1 MNAHRG
7 GGPTMQDVGKM
18 ARVSAMTVSRALRND
33 PRVSDATRERV
44 FAAVDRLGYR
54 LNETARSLR
63 LGGSGMIGLV
73 VTNLANPFYSRLA
86 LGVQEVLTEHG
97 FRMMLGNTGEQ
108 ADREPGLVDGLVDHR
123 VEGLIVVPASSRQQH
138 LAEAMRHVPVV
149 LAARPPAG
157 LDTDCVLVEDFHG
170 ARGATACLLAE
181 GHTRIAFLGNPPG
194 LYTGAERLRGFR
206 AAHEEAGVEPDSAL
220 IRQGLVDAA
229 TAERATLDLLGLP
242 AGPTALFC
250 TNNRISQGA
259 IRALHRTGT
268 TLPLAGFDDF
278 DLSDVLGLPLTLV
291 SYDADEIGRQAA
303 QLLIDRLGRQHTETT
318 RTSRR
323 VTVPTRMKRY
333 GPHPDARPCGRPP
346 GDPVPRGLGAYSPR
360 GESSA

>member
-1 MNAHRG
+1 MTVRR
-7 GGPTMQDVGKM
+7 GGPTMQDVGKL
-18 ARVSAMTVSRALRND
+18 AQVSAMTVSRVLKND
-33 PRVSDATRERV
+33 PGVSEATRERV

-54 LNETARSLR
+54 RNQTARSLR

-86 LGVQEVLTEHG
+86 LGVQEVATEYG
-97 FRMMLGNTGEQ
+97 FRMLLSNSAEQ
-108 ADREPGLVDGLVDHR
+108 SEREPDLIDGLVDHQ
-123 VEGLIVVPASSRQQH
+123 VEGLIVVPAGSRQQH
-138 LAEAMRHVPVV
+138 LAGAMRHVPVV

-170 ARGATACLLAE
+170 AREATACLLSE
-181 GHTRIAFLGNPPG
+181 GHTRIAFLGNPPA
-194 LYTGAERLRGFR
+194 LYTGAERLRGFW
-206 AAHEEAGVEPDSAL
+206 AAHEEAGVEPDSTL

-229 TAERATLDLLGLP
+229 TAERAALDLLDRSK
-242 AGPTALFC
+242 GPTALFC

-259 IRALHRTGT
+259 IRALYRTGT

-303 QLLIDRLGRQHTETT
+303 RLLVDRLDRREGEPPAP
-318 RTSRR
+318 RR
-323 VTVPTRMKRY
+323 VTVPTRVIRHGVPSG
-333 GPHPDARPCGRPP
+333 GPRSAPP
-346 GDPVPRGLGAYSPR
+346 SP
-360 GESSA
+360 A

>member
-1 MNAHRG
+1 MTARRG
-7 GGPTMQDVGKM
+7 GGPTMQDVGRL
-18 ARVSAMTVSRALRND
+18 AQVSAMTVSRVLKDD
-33 PRVSDATRERV
+33 PGVSEATRERV

-54 LNETARSLR
+54 RNQTARSLR

-86 LGVQEVLTEHG
+86 LGVQEVATEYG
-97 FRMMLGNTGEQ
+97 FRMLLSNSDEQ
-108 ADREPGLVDGLVDHR
+108 ADREPGLIDGLIDHQ
-123 VEGLIVVPASSRQQH
+123 VEGLIVVPSGSRQQH
-138 LAEAMRHVPVV
+138 LAAAMRHVPVV

-157 LDTDCVLVEDFHG
+157 LETDCVLVEDFHG

-181 GHTRIAFLGNPPG
+181 GHTRIAFLGNPPA
-194 LYTGAERLRGFR
+194 LYTGAERLRGFW
-206 AAHEEAGVEPDSAL
+206 AAHEEAGIEPENAL

-229 TAERATLDLLGLP
+229 TAEAATLDLLRGS

-259 IRALHRTGT
+259 IRALYKTGT

-303 QLLIDRLGRQHTETT
+303 RLLLDRLGLQDGDPPAP
-318 RTSRR
+318 RR
-323 VTVPTRMKRY
+323 VTVPTRILRH
-333 GPHPDARPCGRPP
+333 GIA
-346 GDPVPRGLGAYSPR
+346 
-360 GESSA
+360 

>member
-1 MNAHRG
+1 MTVRRG
-7 GGPTMQDVGKM
+7 GGPTMQDVGKL
-18 ARVSAMTVSRALRND
+18 AQVSAMTVSRVLKND
-33 PRVSDATRERV
+33 PGVSEATRARV

-54 LNETARSLR
+54 RNETARSLR

-86 LGVQEVLTEHG
+86 LGVQDVATEYG
-97 FRMMLGNTGEQ
+97 FRVVLSNSAEQ
-108 ADREPGLVDGLVDHR
+108 ADREPGLVDGLVDHQ
-123 VEGLIVVPASSRQQH
+123 VEGLIVVPAGSRQQH
-138 LAEAMRHVPVV
+138 LAEAMRRVPVV

-170 ARGATACLLAE
+170 AREATACLLAE
-181 GHTRIAFLGNPPG
+181 GHTRIAFLGNPPA
-194 LYTGAERLRGFR
+194 LYTGAERLRGFW
-206 AAHEEAGVEPDSAL
+206 AAHEEAGVEPDHAL

-229 TAERATLDLLGLP
+229 TAELATADLLAGP

-259 IRALHRTGT
+259 IRAMYKAGT
-268 TLPLAGFDDF
+268 SVPLAGFDDF

-303 QLLIDRLGRQHTETT
+303 RLLIDRLDQRDAEP
-318 RTSRR
+318 RASRR
-323 VTVPTRMKRY
+323 VTVPTRVVRH
-333 GPHPDARPCGRPP
+333 GPLP
-346 GDPVPRGLGAYSPR
+346 GA
-360 GESSA
+360 

>member
-7 GGPTMQDVGKM
+7 GGPTMQDVGKI

-33 PRVSDATRERV
+33 PRVSEATRERV

-86 LGVQEVLTEHG
+86 LGVQEVLGEHG
-97 FRMMLGNTGEQ
+97 FRMMLSNTGDEG
-108 ADREPGLVDGLVDHR
+108 DREPGLVDGLIDHR
-123 VEGLIVVPASSRQQH
+123 VEGLIVVPAGSQQQH
-138 LAEAMRHVPVV
+138 LAEAMRRVPVV

-170 ARGATACLLAE
+170 AREATACLLAE
-181 GHTRIAFLGNPPG
+181 GHTRIAFLGNPPA
-194 LYTGAERLRGFR
+194 LYTGAERLRGFW
-206 AAHEEAGVEPDSAL
+206 AAHEEAAVEPDNAL

-229 TAERATLDLLGLP
+229 TAEQATLDLLHLP
-242 AGPTALFC
+242 DGPTALFC

-259 IRALHRTGT
+259 IRALYKAGT
-268 TLPLAGFDDF
+268 TLPLTGFDDF
-278 DLSDVLGLPLTLV
+278 DLSDILGLPLTLV

-303 QLLIDRLGRQHTETT
+303 QLLIDRLSGQHTETSP
-318 RTSRR
+318 TSRR
-323 VTVPTRMKRY
+323 ITVPTRMIRY
-333 GPHPDARPCGRPP
+333 GPHPGTRPCGLPQ
-346 GDPVPRGLGAYSPR
+346 GDH
-360 GESSA
+360 

>member
-1 MNAHRG
+1 MTARRG
-7 GGPTMQDVGKM
+7 GGPTMHDVGRL
-18 ARVSAMTVSRALRND
+18 AQVSAMTVSRVLKND
-33 PRVSDATRERV
+33 PGVSEATRERV

-54 LNETARSLR
+54 RNETARSLR

-97 FRMMLGNTGEQ
+97 FRMMLSNTGEQ
-108 ADREPGLVDGLVDHR
+108 TEREPGLVDGLIDHR
-123 VEGLIVVPASSRQQH
+123 VEGLIVVPAGSRQQH
-138 LAEAMRHVPVV
+138 LADAMRHVPVV

-170 ARGATACLLAE
+170 AREATACLLAE
-181 GHTRIAFLGNPPG
+181 GHTRIAFLGNPPA
-194 LYTGAERLRGFR
+194 LYTGAERLRGFW
-206 AAHEEAGVEPDSAL
+206 AAHEENGVEPDNAL

-229 TAERATLDLLGLP
+229 AAERAALELLGLP
-242 AGPTALFC
+242 EGPTALFC

-259 IRALHRTGT
+259 IRALYKAGT

-278 DLSDVLGLPLTLV
+278 DLSDILGLPLTLV

-303 QLLIDRLGRQHTETT
+303 RLLIDRLGHRDAEPPA
-318 RTSRR
+318 SRR
-323 VTVPTRMKRY
+323 VTVPTRVIRY
-333 GPHPDARPCGRPP
+333 GPHGHPGGRAFGSTPP
-346 GDPVPRGLGAYSPR
+346 PTA
-360 GESSA
+360 